1 MIIYAIIKYFFKL
14 FNIEIKSI
22 YLVLL
27 IYSIKYYLFIIII
40 IYNQIL
46 YNIYLYALYYYLY

>member
-1 MIIYAIIKYFFKL
+1 MIIYAVIKYFFNL

-22 YLVLL
+22 YLLLL
-27 IYSIKYYLFIIII
+27 IYNIKYYFFIIILL
-40 IYNQIL
+40 YNQIL